1 MSSTL
6 LWGLFILSVVL
17 IAGLGL
23 LLLIL
28 GIIQKKAGQWV
39 PGILVMVFSM
49 VFCIAGF
56 AYLIGKTA
64 DTRTCSN
71 FNTYDNYDIPDE
83 YNDET
88 DIADTTA
95 NEPGEFIS
103 KGEAYITGF
112 IQDADKSLIHI
123 KVIPDPIL
131 KDMGIS
137 LVKIDT
143 YSASGNKNKTIPLT
157 IDFTKKFKGELQL
170 WLYSSDNEEIG
181 KSLVQVSQDANTAFT
196 IKFLYDNET
205 NFLKTEYARLKSSY

>member
-6 LWGLFILSVVL
+6 LWVLFLISVLLV
-17 IAGLGL
+17 AGLGL
-23 LLLIL
+23 LLIIL
-28 GIIQKKAGQWV
+28 GSIQKKAGQWV

-49 VFCIAGF
+49 VYCIAGF
-56 AYLIGKTA
+56 AYLIGKSAETGTCRNINYYDDYTVPEESQNEEYPGDTA
-64 DTRTCSN
+64 TH
-71 FNTYDNYDIPDE
+71 
-83 YNDET
+83 
-88 DIADTTA
+88 
-95 NEPGEFIS
+95 EPGEFIS

-157 IDFTKKFKGELQL
+157 IDFSKKFKGELQL
-170 WLYSSDNEEIG
+170 LLYSSDTEEIG
-181 KSLVQVSQDANTAFT
+181 KSLVQVSQDANSAFT

>member
-6 LWGLFILSVVL
+6 LWVLFLISVL
-17 IAGLGL
+17 LFAGLGL

-28 GIIQKKAGQWV
+28 GIIQKKAGQWI
-39 PGILVMVFSM
+39 PGILVMVCSM

-64 DTRTCSN
+64 DYNKCSN
-71 FNTYDNYDIPDE
+71 INYYDNYTNPDE
-83 YNDET
+83 YENEEEPGD
-88 DIADTTA
+88 TA
-95 NEPGEFIS
+95 NYGDDESIS
-103 KGEAYITGF
+103 KGESYVTGF
-112 IQDADKSLIHI
+112 IRDADKSLIHI

-157 IDFTKKFKGELQL
+157 IDFSKKFKGELQL
-170 WLYSSDNEEIG
+170 LLYSSDNEEIG
-181 KSLVQVSQDANTAFT
+181 KSLVQVSQNENTAFT